1 MTGER
6 IEIAASD
13 GSGDFGAYL
22 APLPADP
29 SPGIVL
35 LHEILGITPWIVD
48 VADEFAARGYCVI
61 APDMFWRLEPGFVA
75 DFRIPEQ
82 RDKGFRFRGEIDHG
96 KAVEDIAA
104 AMENLKARPQ
114 CNGKIAVAGFCMGGT
129 LTYLSATR
137 LKPDAAIVYYGT
149 EVHRFL
155 DEGPDISCP
164 ALFHAGTRDHHVPMD
179 LLDKNRGALE
189 DLPGITFHL
198 YEAGHAFANTHKPE
212 DLGYSP
218 AATEAAHAHSF
229 ALLETL
235 R

>member
-6 IEIAASD
+6 ITIAATD

-22 APLPADP
+22 APLPAE
-29 SPGIVL
+29 PGPGLVL
-35 LHEILGITPWIVD
+35 LHEILGLTEWIVE
-48 VADEFAARGYCVI
+48 VADQFAARGFCVI

-75 DFRIPEQ
+75 DFRIQEQ

-104 AMENLKARPQ
+104 AMETLKARPD

-137 LKPDAAIVYYGT
+137 LNPDAAIVYYGT

-155 DEGPDISCP
+155 DEGPNIACP
-164 ALFHAGTRDHHVPMD
+164 LLYHAGTQDHHVPLE
-179 LLDKNRGALE
+179 LLDTIRGALE
-189 DLPGITFHL
+189 DVPGVTFHL

-212 DLGYSP
+212 SLGYAP
-218 AATEAAHAHSF
+218 AATEAAHARSF
-229 ALLETL
+229 DFLETL